1 MTTNA
6 KDITV
11 SLDTRVLKAIDAH
24 CTKTGLKRSTFLQR
38 AALTAMGAFS
48 YEGTPIL
55 HDPAFESL
63 DKNTNIRQTKPEKPA
78 IGRAAKVL
86 QMRPKKR

>member
-1 MTTNA
+1 MSANA
-6 KDITV
+6 KDVTV
-11 SLDTRVLKAIDAH
+11 SLDVRVLKAIDAH
-24 CTKTGLKRSTFLQR
+24 CAKTGLKRSTFLQR

-48 YEGTPIL
+48 YEDTPIL

-63 DKNTNIRQTKPEKPA
+63 DKKTKPEKPA